1 MNPDESIRPV
11 SNDQYALERVPLNGP
26 FGITGQS
33 RERAQK
39 RRPRPARVSEAT
51 ACGWLPPEWA
61 CRPDLF
67 HRPAGRRPPG
77 ASNRLLRRIFP
88 LTLAL
93 GLGVLSCAPD
103 GSGQSHTVLRVMSEP
118 WMFKKYPLRTAE
130 ERFENNHP
138 GVEVEILKAPEGY
151 PNRLLV
157 AMMSRRSD
165 MDLFFGTVENTVA
178 LWAARNLLLPWDDF
192 VRTRPGLQ
200 RSAFIGTFYDMN
212 RFGGRQYGLPVTAE
226 ILCFCVNREM
236 AARARLLDER
246 GRMIPARDWEE
257 VFDYARRMTVR
268 GAGGHVQVVG
278 MAANWSWPNNMLFAA
293 MKAARGTLVDPVS
306 GALVVDRPE
315 VRQFLRLTRAG
326 AGEGIA
332 TLASMTD
339 VNQPRSDLKAGLVA
353 MILTTHSRY
362 LEAQETLGPGSTT
375 IMPLPWARGV
385 VGGTRSAV
393 IPANSRAVD
402 LARLFVEEE
411 LMAPYFSRFAWE
423 KYGKL
428 PCLLGVFDTLDE
440 PEAHWLA
447 EWAQGSGADP
457 MFRDELQLTDAIKRN
472 VQGFLTGQMELE
484 PMLARLQGELEQ
496 LNLSDVR
503 KHFE

>member
-1 MNPDESIRPV
+1 MRADESFRPV
-11 SNDQYALERVPLNGP
+11 SNDHQALEKMPLKGP
-26 FGITGQS
+26 CGIPEQS
-33 RERAQK
+33 RARAQK
-39 RRPRPARVSEAT
+39 RRAMEGSK
-51 ACGWLPPEWA
+51 W
-61 CRPDLF
+61 
-67 HRPAGRRPPG
+67 
-77 ASNRLLRRIFP
+77 RLVRIWGLSLA
-88 LTLAL
+88 LTL
-93 GLGVLSCAPD
+93 GIPSCARD
-103 GSGQSHTVLRVMSEP
+103 GAEQSRTLLRVMSEP

-130 ERFENNHP
+130 ERFESNHP

-178 LWAARNLLLPWDDF
+178 LWAARDLLLPWDDYL
-192 VRTRPGLQ
+192 RTRPRLQ
-200 RSAFIGTFYDMN
+200 RPAFIRTFYDMN

-226 ILCFCVNREM
+226 ILCFCVNKEM
-236 AARARLLDER
+236 AARARLLDGR
-246 GRMIPARDWEE
+246 GRMIPARNWEE

-268 GAGGHVQVVG
+268 DARGQVRVVG

-293 MKAARGTLVDPVS
+293 VKAARGTLVDPAS
-306 GALVVDRPE
+306 DALVIDRPE
-315 VRQFLRLTRAG
+315 VRRFLRLTRAG
-326 AGEGIA
+326 AREGIA

-339 VNQPRSDLKAGLVA
+339 VNQPRSDLKARLVA

-362 LEAQETLGPGSTT
+362 LEAQETLGPGNTT
-375 IMPLPWARGV
+375 IMALPGAKGV
-385 VGGTRSAV
+385 IGGTRSAV
-393 IPANSRAVD
+393 VPANSRAVD

-447 EWAQGSGADP
+447 AWAEDSGADP

-472 VQGFLTGQMELE
+472 VQEFLTAQVELE
-484 PMLARLQGELEQ
+484 PMLARLQEELAQ
-496 LNLSDVR
+496 LNLTDVR
-503 KHFE
+503 KHFD

>member
-1 MNPDESIRPV
+1 MNSFVLFPIRRRAP
-11 SNDQYALERVPLNGP
+11 EGP
-26 FGITGQS
+26 
-33 RERAQK
+33 K
-39 RRPRPARVSEAT
+39 RRLV
-51 ACGWLPPEWA
+51 
-61 CRPDLF
+61 
-67 HRPAGRRPPG
+67 
-77 ASNRLLRRIFP
+77 RIWG
-88 LTLAL
+88 LSLAL
-93 GLGVLSCAPD
+93 GLGIPSCDND
-103 GSGQSHTVLRVMSEP
+103 GDGQSQTRLRVMSEP
-118 WMFKKYPLRTAE
+118 WMFKKYPLRTAV

-138 GVEVEILKAPEGY
+138 GVEVELLKAPEGY

-157 AMMSRRSD
+157 AMMSRRSE

-178 LWAARNLLLPWDDF
+178 LWAARDLLLPWDDY
-192 VRTRPGLQ
+192 VRTRSGLQ

-226 ILCFCVNREM
+226 ILCFCVNKEM
-236 AARARLLDER
+236 AERARLLDGR
-246 GRMIPARDWEE
+246 GQMIPARDWEE

-268 GAGGHVQVVG
+268 DSEGHVQVVG

-293 MKAARGTLVDPVS
+293 AKGARGTLVDPVS
-306 GALVVDRPE
+306 GTLAIDLPE

-339 VNQPRSDLKAGLVA
+339 VNQPRSDLKARLVA

-362 LEAQETLGPGSTT
+362 LEAQETLGRGTTT
-375 IMPLPWARGV
+375 IMALPGSRGV

-393 IPANSRAVD
+393 IPANSRAVG

-411 LMAPYFSRFAWE
+411 LMAHYFSRFAWE

-428 PCLLGVFDTLDE
+428 PCLLGVFDNLGE

-447 EWAQGSGADP
+447 AWADGSAADP

-472 VQGFLTGQMELE
+472 VQGYLTGQMELE
-484 PMLARLQGELEQ
+484 PMLERLQGELAQ
-496 LNLSDVR
+496 LNLTDVR
-503 KHFE
+503 KHFD